1 MEFFR
6 LGWNKRELFGSNGLE
21 HTSSGESGSPDFLP
35 GRSPNHLGNL
45 AVSEKRYSVSWISK
59 HCKFTQR
66 YTYRV
71 LQTIQMKLILFVSRQ
86 SWPFWAALKL
96 LWISNMKFEYLI
108 LILWAKW
115 MPIAFELQQVLS
127 FVFINCFQIELCCL
141 NSLKELD
148 IVNWWHVI
156 ANWSSKCIKEMVL
169 KVLSCSSCSPN
180 DEKKR

>member
-1 MEFFR
+1 MYTYTFFFSA
-6 LGWNKRELFGSNGLE
+6 KRERKN
-21 HTSSGESGSPDFLP
+21 P
-35 GRSPNHLGNL
+35 GRVRDIHIECTKQFKWNL
-45 AVSEKRYSVSWISK
+45 Y
-59 HCKFTQR
+59 F
-66 YTYRV
+66 Y
-71 LQTIQMKLILFVSRQ
+71 VSRQ

-169 KVLSCSSCSPN
+169 KVLSCSPN